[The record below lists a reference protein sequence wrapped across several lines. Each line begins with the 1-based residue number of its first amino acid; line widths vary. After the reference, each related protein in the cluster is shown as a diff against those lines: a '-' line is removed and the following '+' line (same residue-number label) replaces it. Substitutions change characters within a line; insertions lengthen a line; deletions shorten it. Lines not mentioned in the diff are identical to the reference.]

1 MPRPSLSVA
10 VPYGRHHH
18 TMRPALILAATLAA
32 SVASNALATPTAGAF
47 ARLSKAAASS
57 PLAGALRSPQ
67 TETERAPSTP
77 RRLVWV
83 GKDVDGD
90 GAADF
95 VNPTGQA
102 PRTFDA
108 YGSGAFGASRDGG
121 SRPHEGVDYAAVAG
135 QSVVAPMSGFV
146 TKIGY
151 AYGDAP
157 DLRYVEITNPAL
169 GYTTRVFYLK
179 PNVEVG
185 QAVGLGKVIG
195 QAESLQARYP
205 GGMTDHVHLEIA
217 DQRGHKDAT
226 KFIVAQYEPVAAGAL
241 RF

>member
-1 MPRPSLSVA
+1 
-10 VPYGRHHH
+10 
-18 TMRPALILAATLAA
+18 MRPALILAATLAA

-57 PLAGALRSPQ
+57 PLAGALRPLGA
-67 TETERAPSTP
+67 ETERAPSTA
-77 RRLVWV
+77 RRLVWI
-83 GKDVDGD
+83 GKDIDGD

-121 SRPHEGVDYAAVAG
+121 SRSHEGVDYAAVAG
-135 QSVVAPMSGFV
+135 QAVVAPMSGFV

-157 DLRYVEITNPAL
+157 ALQYVEISNPAL
-169 GYTTRVFYLK
+169 GYTARVFYLDPK
-179 PNVEVG
+179 VAVG
-185 QAVGLGKVIG
+185 QAVALGDEIG

-205 GGMTDHVHLEIA
+205 GGMTDHVHLEVA

-226 KFIVAQYEPVAAGAL
+226 DLIVARYLSIGAAASS
-241 RF
+241 